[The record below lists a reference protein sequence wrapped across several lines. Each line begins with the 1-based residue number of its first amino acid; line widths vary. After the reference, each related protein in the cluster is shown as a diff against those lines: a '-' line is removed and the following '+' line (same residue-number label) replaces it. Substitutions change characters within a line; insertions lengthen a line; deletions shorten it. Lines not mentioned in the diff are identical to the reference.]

1 MTLVGGDLHARK
13 QQVAALDTDT
23 GEIAS
28 TSSPRTGDPDEQ
40 FYASLPRPATV

>member
-1 MTLVGGDLHARK
+1 LVGCDLHARK

-23 GEIAS
+23 GEIAEHELL
-28 TSSPRTGDPDEQ
+28 RTGDADEQ